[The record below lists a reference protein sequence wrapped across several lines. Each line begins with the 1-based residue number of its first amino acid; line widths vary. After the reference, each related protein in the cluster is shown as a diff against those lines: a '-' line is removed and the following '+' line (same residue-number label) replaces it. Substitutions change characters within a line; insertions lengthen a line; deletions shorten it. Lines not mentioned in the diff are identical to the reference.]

1 LEQRGPGEPGPQG
14 AAQTGLRRHAPITQP
29 PVGSARGLE
38 RLHQHL
44 SGEARDSRAIVAGW
58 QVGEA
63 EASRTIA
70 LYLELVSEPLALL
83 VNTIG

>member
-1 LEQRGPGEPGPQG
+1 EWGHGPIAKPLAGSPPVVLPRFACGCGQIGCLE
-14 AAQTGLRRHAPITQP
+14 T
-29 PVGSARGLE
+29 VGSARGLE

-70 LYLELVSEPLALL
+70 LYL
-83 VNTIG
+83 